1 MIRKLPLKLTFLLLT
16 FLISIPTIYAQVSL
30 REVSLKEQVDN
41 SSLVAEG
48 KVVAQ
53 RSFWDADHKLIYTAN
68 TVEVYKV
75 FKGDVVETIEVLT
88 VGGVVGLTALVS
100 SHALKLHEGN
110 IGVFTLHNND
120 VPITTINRTDKKQFR
135 AYSGVQGFYEYDLHN
150 NTVINK
156 FSQRKGIQNSLYTDI
171 MNITKGNYKEVA
183 SFNVLGEQKKFS
195 QKNNLLPPASIT
207 FTPTTITAG
216 TKSVLTIN
224 GTGFGATKGKVGF
237 RDADDGGATFL
248 DALDTEVLTW
258 SDTQITVTVPSHAGT
273 GAIRVTDAASGSNT
287 SAASLTVSYA
297 QINLPYN
304 PGSGIESYQVQHYD
318 DNTSG
323 GYTWEMQTEF
333 FDDSEHPGA
342 KASFMRAFDSWRCE
356 TKVNWEVSGTATTT
370 DVIGVADLVAPFD
383 GELDA
388 DGENIIRFDN
398 GSELSSG
405 TLGTCYSWYSGRG
418 CPSGIIWWVADLD
431 IVFDSETNWY
441 FGESGETFDSGEF
454 DFETVAL
461 HELGHGHQLGHVI
474 NSSNVMHY
482 ALPPNF
488 SNSILDASSIAGA
501 NDVQSRSTTNQ
512 ICGTPIKGLMIDY
525 AGTCG
530 LSVEDNELDNGISL
544 FPNPAKQQFFI
555 KSAYV
560 NLDKVEIY
568 DISGRL
574 VSDIDV
580 SETARTKT
588 INMHNVSKGVY
599 FVNIHSEG
607 RFITK
612 KLIIN

>member
-1 MIRKLPLKLTFLLLT
+1 MIRKLPLKFTFLLLT
-16 FLISIPTIYAQVSL
+16 FLINIPTIFAQVSL
-30 REVSLKEQVDN
+30 REISLKEQVDN

-88 VGGVVGLTALVS
+88 VGGTVGLTALVS

-120 VPITTINRTDKKQFR
+120 VPIATVDITDKKQFR
-135 AYSGVQGFYEYDLHN
+135 AYSGVQGFYEYDLDN

-156 FSQRKGIQNSLYTDI
+156 FSQRKGIQNTLYSDI
-171 MNITKGNYKEVA
+171 NNITKVNYKEVSA
-183 SFNVLGEQKKFS
+183 FDVLDEQRKFS
-195 QKNNLLPPASIT
+195 QKNNSLPPASIT

-216 TKSVLTIN
+216 TKSLLTIN

-258 SDTQITVTVPSHAGT
+258 SDTQITVTVPSHAGNGT
-273 GAIRVTDAASGSNT
+273 IRVTDASSGSNT

-297 QINLPYN
+297 QINLPFN

-318 DNTSG
+318 DNASG
-323 GYTWEMQTEF
+323 GYTWEMQTDF

-388 DGENIIRFDN
+388 DGENVIRFDN
-398 GSELSSG
+398 GSELASG

-418 CPSGIIWWVADLD
+418 CAAIVWWVADLD
-431 IVFDSETNWY
+431 IVFDSGTNWY

-488 SNSILDASSIAGA
+488 SNSVLDVNSIAGA

-512 ICGTPIKGLMIDY
+512 ICGTPIKGLMTDY

-530 LSVEDNELDNGISL
+530 LSVEDNELDGGISL

-555 KSAYV
+555 KSAYL

-588 INMHNVSKGVY
+588 INMHNASKGVY
-599 FVNIHSEG
+599 FVNIYSEG